1 MRKESPEFIITN
13 AVKGMLPHN
22 KLGRKILKNLK
33 VFSGPDH
40 NHQAQQPKE
49 LEL

>member
-1 MRKESPEFIITN
+1 MRKKSPEFLIIN

-33 VFSGPDH
+33 VFSGP
-40 NHQAQQPKE
+40 NHIHEAQQPKE